1 MKLTLLD
8 KKIEA
13 KDTKTFIFS
22 ADEQINFEA
31 GQYIYI
37 TLPKLNYTDQRGETR
52 HFTISNSPTEGREI
66 KITTRIRQESGYKR
80 TLDELPLGSIVEGRG
95 PQGTFIFSDIQKA
108 KKINHVFIAGGI
120 GITPFRSM
128 IKYAIDTKINTPIYL
143 IYSNSDSDFTFK
155 NELDAWQKENDFLKI
170 EYIDSSIDGRLE
182 KVKLK
187 NIFDSWNLN
196 TGDFTSWVVGPN
208 SFVNAIEEIL
218 EGLNVSEDNLITE
231 KFTGY

>member
-1 MKLTLLD
+1 MKLALLD
-8 KKIEA
+8 KKVEA
-13 KDTKTFIFS
+13 KDTKTFIFT
-22 ADEQINFEA
+22 ADEEISFEA

-37 TLPKLNYTDQRGETR
+37 TLPKLNYSDQRGETR
-52 HFTISNSPTEGREI
+52 HFTISNSPTEGIEI

-95 PQGTFIFSDIQKA
+95 PQGTFVFSDIHKA

-128 IKYAIDTKINTPIYL
+128 IKYAIDAKINTPIYL
-143 IYSNSDSDFTFK
+143 IYSNSDSNFTFK
-155 NELDAWQKENDFLKI
+155 SELDTWQKENDFLRI
-170 EYIDSSIDGRLE
+170 EYIDSSVNGRLD

-187 NIFDSWNLN
+187 NIFDRWNLN
-196 TGDFTSWVVGPN
+196 TGDFTSWIVGPN
-208 SFVNAIEEIL
+208 SFVNAMEEIL
-218 EGLNVSEDNLITE
+218 ESMEINEDNIKTE